1 MNGDT
6 RSFAKT
12 LRADMSLPEM
22 LIWTLL
28 KHRQSDKPVF
38 RRQYPI
44 GAYVADFYC
53 SKARLI
59 IEIDGMAHD
68 IGDRPERDIFRD
80 QWLRE
85 KGLEVYRIS
94 AKDVLSDPDEAVE
107 GMLIVALERLKLFT
121 R

>member
-1 MNGDT
+1 MTDDT

-22 LIWTLL
+22 LIWTRL
-28 KHRQSDKPVF
+28 KRRQAGKPVF

-44 GAYVADFYC
+44 GPCVADFYC
-53 SKARLI
+53 SKARLV

-68 IGDRPERDIFRD
+68 VGDRPERDIQRD

-85 KGLEVYRIS
+85 KGLEVTGYPR
-94 AKDVLSDPDEAVE
+94 
-107 GMLIVALERLKLFT
+107 GMFWLILMKP
-121 R
+121 